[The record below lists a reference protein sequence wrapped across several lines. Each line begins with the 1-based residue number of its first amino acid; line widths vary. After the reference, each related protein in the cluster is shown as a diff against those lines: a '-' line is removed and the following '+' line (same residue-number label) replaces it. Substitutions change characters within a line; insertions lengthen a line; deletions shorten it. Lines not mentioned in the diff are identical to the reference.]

1 MSKKEYLA
9 FTDLTIT
16 EIISQKNQMKLMKNY
31 LKEHNADIVFYST
44 EGHRTIETMRI
55 LENKISENPHVDGIV
70 FYSILQF
77 SYSGKF
83 LSKIT
88 KKILKKGYELFF
100 IREDIKITDLKS
112 FEKIKI
118 SLKIFPYTHSDLI
131 KNLKANFYNVI
142 KIK

>member
-1 MSKKEYLA
+1 MYKKEYLA

-31 LKEHNADIVFYST
+31 LNEHNADIVFYST
-44 EGHRTIETMRI
+44 EGHRTIESMRI
-55 LENKISENPHVDGIV
+55 LENKIGENPNIDGIV

-83 LSKIT
+83 LSQIT

-100 IREDIKITDLKS
+100 IREDLKINDLKS

-131 KNLKANFYNVI
+131 KNLKSNFYSVT